1 MANNQRRALLILHFC
16 VLIWGFTAILGNL
29 ISLQETVLV
38 WYRMG
43 ITSLSLLL
51 LPAFWKGI
59 RLISLKNALQVAA
72 IGILVALHW
81 ITFYGAIKYS
91 NVSVALTCLATVSF
105 FTALI
110 EPIFFRQKHN
120 ARDLLFGLAVIPGL
134 YMVFY
139 FTGQY
144 YTGMIMGII
153 SALLAAVFS
162 VLNKRITSKY
172 NPLSITFLELFSGFI
187 FIGALLPIYFYFFPE
202 AQLLPNRADT
212 GYLIILSLVCTT
224 LPFTLS
230 LISLRH
236 VSAFTAN
243 LTINLEPVYGILL
256 AILFFQE
263 HEMLSPGFYIGSSLI
278 LAIVF
283 LHSFLIRSNRKAE
296 ATK

>member
-1 MANNQRRALLILHFC
+1 MILHFC

-29 ISLQETVLV
+29 IQLQETVLV

-43 ITSLSLLL
+43 ITSFSLLL

-59 RLISLKNALQVAA
+59 RQIRLANALQVAA

-105 FTALI
+105 FTALV
-110 EPIFFRQKHN
+110 EPVFFRTKHN
-120 ARDLLFGLAVIPGL
+120 IRDILFGLAVIPGL

-144 YTGMIMGII
+144 YTGIVMGIL

-162 VLNKRITSKY
+162 VLNKKIANQY
-172 NPLSITFLELFSGFI
+172 NPLSITFLELVSGFI
-187 FIGALLPIYFYFFPE
+187 FIGALLPLYFYFFPE
-202 AQLLPNRADT
+202 AQFIPARSDI
-212 GYLIILSLVCTT
+212 GYLLILSLVCTT

-256 AILFFQE
+256 AILFFRE
-263 HEMLSPGFYIGSSLI
+263 HEMLSPGFYIGSGLI

-283 LHSFLIRSNRKAE
+283 LHSFLIR
-296 ATK
+296 TKKNPE

>member
-1 MANNQRRALLILHFC
+1 MANNQRKALLILHFC

-43 ITSLSLLL
+43 ITSFSLLL

-59 RLISLKNALQVAA
+59 RQISLKNALQVAA

-105 FTALI
+105 FTAII
-110 EPIFFRQKHN
+110 EPLFFRQKHN
-120 ARDLLFGLAVIPGL
+120 MREILFGLAVIPGL

-144 YTGMIMGII
+144 ITGMVMGVI
-153 SALLAAVFS
+153 SALLAAIFS
-162 VLNKRITSKY
+162 VLNKQITSKY
-172 NPLSITFLELFSGFI
+172 DPLSITFLELFSGFI
-187 FIGALLPIYFYFFPE
+187 FIGALLPVYFFFFPE
-202 AQLLPNRADT
+202 TQFVPNWSDA
-212 GYLIILSLVCTT
+212 GYLLILSLVCTT

-263 HEMLSPGFYIGSSLI
+263 HEMLSPGFYLGSLLI
-278 LAIVF
+278 LSVVF
-283 LHSFLIRSNRKAE
+283 LHSFLIRKKPINEES
-296 ATK
+296 